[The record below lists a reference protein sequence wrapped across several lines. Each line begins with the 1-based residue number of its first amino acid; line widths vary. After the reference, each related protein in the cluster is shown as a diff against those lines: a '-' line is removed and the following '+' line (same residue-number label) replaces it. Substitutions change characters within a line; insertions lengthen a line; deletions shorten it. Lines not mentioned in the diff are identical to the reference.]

1 MKKVI
6 ISTILTAGFLL
17 AGSAQASN
25 IDPIVES
32 KLVEVCE
39 AIKSDSL
46 VKVNDAVKESGI
58 GIKKLANSLV
68 CNGQNP
74 VNFALANDAEKI
86 AQYLA
91 AKSNVNHQEFLVRL

>member
-25 IDPIVES
+25 IDPVVES

-39 AIKSDSL
+39 AIKSDNLS
-46 VKVNDAVKESGI
+46 KVNDAAKNSGVS
-58 GIKKLANSLV
+58 IKKLANSLV

-74 VNFALANDAEKI
+74 VSFAMANDAGKI
-86 AQYLA
+86 AQYMA
-91 AKSNVNHQEFLVRL
+91 AKSTTNHQELLVRL

>member
-6 ISTILTAGFLL
+6 ISTILTAGILL

-25 IDPIVES
+25 IDPVVES

-39 AIKSDSL
+39 AIKSDNLS
-46 VKVNDAVKESGI
+46 KVNDAVKDSGI

-74 VNFALANDAEKI
+74 VNFALANDAEKT
-86 AQYLA
+86 AQYMA
-91 AKSNVNHQEFLVRL
+91 AKSNVNHQELLVRL

>member
-6 ISTILTAGFLL
+6 ISSILTAGILL

-39 AIKSDSL
+39 AIKSDNL
-46 VKVNDAVKESGI
+46 AKMNVAVKESGV
-58 GIKKLANSLV
+58 GIKKIANSLV
-68 CNGQNP
+68 CNGHDA
-74 VNFALANDAEKI
+74 VSFALANDAGKI
-86 AQYLA
+86 AQYMT
-91 AKSNVNHQEFLVRL
+91 AKSNINAQELLVRL

>member
-25 IDPIVES
+25 IDPVVES

-39 AIKSDSL
+39 AIKSDNLS
-46 VKVNDAVKESGI
+46 KVNDAVKDSGVS
-58 GIKKLANSLV
+58 IKKLANSLV

-74 VNFALANDAEKI
+74 VSFAMANDAGKI
-86 AQYLA
+86 AQYMA
-91 AKSNVNHQEFLVRL
+91 AKSTTNHQELLVRL

>member
-6 ISTILTAGFLL
+6 ISTILTAGILL

-25 IDPIVES
+25 IDPMVES

-46 VKVNDAVKESGI
+46 VKVNKAVKESGI
-58 GIKKLANSLV
+58 GIKKLANNLV

-74 VNFALANDAEKI
+74 VNFALANDAEKT
-86 AQYLA
+86 AQYIA
-91 AKSNVNHQEFLVRL
+91 TKSNANQQEFLAKL

>member
-6 ISTILTAGFLL
+6 ISTILTAGILL

-25 IDPIVES
+25 IDPVVES

-39 AIKSDSL
+39 AIKSDNLS
-46 VKVNDAVKESGI
+46 KVNDAVKDSGVS
-58 GIKKLANSLV
+58 IKKLANSLV

-74 VNFALANDAEKI
+74 VSFAMANDAGKI
-86 AQYLA
+86 AQYMA
-91 AKSNVNHQEFLVRL
+91 AKSTTNHQELLVRL